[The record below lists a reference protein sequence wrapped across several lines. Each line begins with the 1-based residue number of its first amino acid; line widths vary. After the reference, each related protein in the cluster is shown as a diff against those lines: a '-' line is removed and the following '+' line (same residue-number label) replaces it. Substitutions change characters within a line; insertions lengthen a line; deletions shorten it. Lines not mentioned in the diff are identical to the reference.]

1 MTDELRSEIIE
12 FADKYLFPYNIRS
25 TPHGDELIP
34 RLCPYCQGGSSGKD
48 ENTFALSLDKGVFVC
63 KRGSCGKRGRFE
75 ELAEHF
81 HEKVTCSRPVSE
93 KKQQNWVLPD
103 TKLSPPTEQIY
114 QYFESRKISRKTVD
128 AFKIQADPKGMI
140 VFPFYENGINVFEKF
155 RRPWKPKD
163 DEKKTKEWRF
173 PGAKPVLFGM
183 DACSFS
189 LPLVLTEGECFPG
202 DAEILTEN
210 GWTKFSEY
218 NGLSRV
224 CQVREDMTG
233 EFVKP
238 LALIQ
243 KPYDGDLLEV
253 NIGGN
258 YTSITTPNHNIVCR
272 KQNGQIVKI
281 KANEVKTS
289 TAWFV
294 PTTIQLNGPGIPL
307 SNDQLALYLAIS
319 ADCTI
324 DVRASGLRHCRFA
337 VKKVRKYVRMKQI
350 LDNLHI
356 QYHDS
361 GLLDNGYRYIGFY
374 PPDYIVDK
382 KLPMSWVTDATI
394 QQRLFILNEMVHW
407 DGNYVV
413 GRNQTEFSSAVYE
426 NALVI
431 QSLAHTCGIMS
442 TIMRRNT
449 KYTYKGEIRSG
460 ITYKVS
466 VLWGKT
472 YVTTQQWKP
481 STVNHTG
488 KVYCVSVPTGMILV
502 RQSGHITVSG
512 NCDAMSLYEAGIP
525 NVVSVPSGC
534 DDMSWVEHCWDWLER
549 FKTIIL
555 FGDNDEPGRKMVQT
569 LVKRLD
575 ESRCRIV
582 EDYPDN
588 PFGGQ
593 CKDANE
599 ILYHCGPFELID
611 MVDNAKEIPVKGL
624 VDLGSVAPID
634 PTIVPRIKTNIPKL
648 DSLTGGLLEGGV
660 SVIVGK
666 AGSGKSCLSNGIIL
680 NAINQGFNVCVYT
693 GEFTVT
699 RAQYW
704 LNLQAAGSDYLTLKY
719 DPIKDKKVPI
729 VPYTVQER
737 IMDWYRGKLFLYNND
752 EIFESD
758 QSDSVLKVFTA
769 AVRRYGVK
777 LFVVD

>member
-25 TPHGDELIP
+25 TSHGDELIP
-34 RLCPYCQGGSSGKD
+34 QLCPYCQGGSSGKD

-140 VFPFYENGINVFEKF
+140 VFPFYENGVNVFEKF

-189 LPLVLTEGECFPG
+189 QPLTICEG
-202 DAEILTEN
+202 
-210 GWTKFSEY
+210 
-218 NGLSRV
+218 
-224 CQVREDMTG
+224 
-233 EFVKP
+233 
-238 LALIQ
+238 
-243 KPYDGDLLEV
+243 
-253 NIGGN
+253 
-258 YTSITTPNHNIVCR
+258 
-272 KQNGQIVKI
+272 
-281 KANEVKTS
+281 
-289 TAWFV
+289 
-294 PTTIQLNGPGIPL
+294 QL
-307 SNDQLALYLAIS
+307 
-319 ADCTI
+319 DC
-324 DVRASGLRHCRFA
+324 
-337 VKKVRKYVRMKQI
+337 
-350 LDNLHI
+350 
-356 QYHDS
+356 
-361 GLLDNGYRYIGFY
+361 
-374 PPDYIVDK
+374 
-382 KLPMSWVTDATI
+382 
-394 QQRLFILNEMVHW
+394 
-407 DGNYVV
+407 
-413 GRNQTEFSSAVYE
+413 
-426 NALVI
+426 
-431 QSLAHTCGIMS
+431 
-442 TIMRRNT
+442 
-449 KYTYKGEIRSG
+449 
-460 ITYKVS
+460 
-466 VLWGKT
+466 
-472 YVTTQQWKP
+472 
-481 STVNHTG
+481 
-488 KVYCVSVPTGMILV
+488 
-502 RQSGHITVSG
+502 
-512 NCDAMSLYEAGIP
+512 MSLYEAGIH

-588 PFGGQ
+588 PKGGQ

-624 VDLGSVAPID
+624 VDLGTVIPID
-634 PTIVPRIKTNIPKL
+634 PTTVPRIKTNIPKL

-666 AGSGKSCLSNGIIL
+666 AGSGKSCLANGIIL
-680 NAINQGFNVCVYT
+680 NAVEQGFTVCVYT
-693 GEFTVT
+693 GEFTLT

-719 DPIKDKKVPI
+719 DPIKNKKVPI
-729 VPYTVQER
+729 VPYNAEQR
-737 IMDWYRGKLFLYNND
+737 ILDWYKGKLFLYDND
-752 EIFESD
+752 EIFDTNEA
-758 QSDSVLKVFTA
+758 DSVLRVFTS
-769 AVRRYGVK
+769 AVRRYGAK
-777 LFVVD
+777 LLVADNLMTLTSDREDETAAQRIFVNKLKRFARKYEVAVLLVAHARKTKAGEKLNADDLSGSSATNNLADMTLSVERGSITLLKNRDEGVMQTIEFCYCPDSKRIYQADSGDTMNLSWDKKGITPPEIRADSMPEYEVVPPPSKQPF

>member
-34 RLCPYCQGGSSGKD
+34 QLCPYCQGGSSGKD

-81 HEKVTCSRPVSE
+81 HEKVTSVRPVSE

-140 VFPFYENGINVFEKF
+140 VFPFYENGVNVFEKF

-173 PGAKPVLFGM
+173 SGAKPVLFGM

-189 LPLVLTEGECFPG
+189 QPLTITEGE
-202 DAEILTEN
+202 L
-210 GWTKFSEY
+210 
-218 NGLSRV
+218 
-224 CQVREDMTG
+224 
-233 EFVKP
+233 
-238 LALIQ
+238 
-243 KPYDGDLLEV
+243 
-253 NIGGN
+253 
-258 YTSITTPNHNIVCR
+258 
-272 KQNGQIVKI
+272 
-281 KANEVKTS
+281 
-289 TAWFV
+289 
-294 PTTIQLNGPGIPL
+294 
-307 SNDQLALYLAIS
+307 
-319 ADCTI
+319 DC
-324 DVRASGLRHCRFA
+324 
-337 VKKVRKYVRMKQI
+337 
-350 LDNLHI
+350 
-356 QYHDS
+356 
-361 GLLDNGYRYIGFY
+361 
-374 PPDYIVDK
+374 
-382 KLPMSWVTDATI
+382 
-394 QQRLFILNEMVHW
+394 
-407 DGNYVV
+407 
-413 GRNQTEFSSAVYE
+413 
-426 NALVI
+426 
-431 QSLAHTCGIMS
+431 
-442 TIMRRNT
+442 
-449 KYTYKGEIRSG
+449 
-460 ITYKVS
+460 
-466 VLWGKT
+466 
-472 YVTTQQWKP
+472 
-481 STVNHTG
+481 
-488 KVYCVSVPTGMILV
+488 
-502 RQSGHITVSG
+502 
-512 NCDAMSLYEAGIP
+512 MSLYEAGIP

-534 DDMSWVEHCWDWLER
+534 DDMSWVEHCWEWLER

-624 VDLGSVAPID
+624 VDLGSIAPID

-680 NAINQGFNVCVYT
+680 NALNQGFNVCLYT

-704 LNLQAAGSDYLTLKY
+704 INLQAAGSDYLTLKY
-719 DPIKDKKVPI
+719 DPIKDKKVPVI
-729 VPYTVQER
+729 PYTVQER
-737 IMDWYRGKLFLYNND
+737 IMDWYRGKLFIYDND
-752 EIFESD
+752 EIFEQD
-758 QSDSVLKVFTA
+758 EADSVLKVFTS

-777 LFVVD
+777 LFCIDNLMTVVSDKEDETAAQRVFANKLKRFARKYEVAVLLVAHARKTKAGEKLNADDLSGASATNNLADMTLAVEPGTITILKNRDEGIRQSIEFCYCPDSKRIYQADVGDTMNLSWDKKGITPPEIRADSMPEYEVVPPPSKQPF

>member
-34 RLCPYCQGGSSGKD
+34 QLCPYCQGGSSGKD
-48 ENTFALSLDKGVFVC
+48 ENAFALSLDKGVFVC

-81 HEKVTCSRPVSE
+81 HEKVTSVRPVSE

-140 VFPFYENGINVFEKF
+140 VFPFYENGVNVFEKF

-173 PGAKPVLFGM
+173 SGAKPVLFGM

-189 LPLVLTEGECFPG
+189 QPLTITEGE
-202 DAEILTEN
+202 L
-210 GWTKFSEY
+210 
-218 NGLSRV
+218 
-224 CQVREDMTG
+224 
-233 EFVKP
+233 
-238 LALIQ
+238 
-243 KPYDGDLLEV
+243 
-253 NIGGN
+253 
-258 YTSITTPNHNIVCR
+258 
-272 KQNGQIVKI
+272 
-281 KANEVKTS
+281 
-289 TAWFV
+289 
-294 PTTIQLNGPGIPL
+294 
-307 SNDQLALYLAIS
+307 
-319 ADCTI
+319 DC
-324 DVRASGLRHCRFA
+324 
-337 VKKVRKYVRMKQI
+337 
-350 LDNLHI
+350 
-356 QYHDS
+356 
-361 GLLDNGYRYIGFY
+361 
-374 PPDYIVDK
+374 
-382 KLPMSWVTDATI
+382 
-394 QQRLFILNEMVHW
+394 
-407 DGNYVV
+407 
-413 GRNQTEFSSAVYE
+413 
-426 NALVI
+426 
-431 QSLAHTCGIMS
+431 
-442 TIMRRNT
+442 
-449 KYTYKGEIRSG
+449 
-460 ITYKVS
+460 
-466 VLWGKT
+466 
-472 YVTTQQWKP
+472 
-481 STVNHTG
+481 
-488 KVYCVSVPTGMILV
+488 
-502 RQSGHITVSG
+502 
-512 NCDAMSLYEAGIP
+512 MSLYEAGIP

-534 DDMSWVEHCWDWLER
+534 DDMSWVEHCWEWLER

-624 VDLGSVAPID
+624 VDLGSIAPID

-680 NAINQGFNVCVYT
+680 NALNQGFNVCLYT

-704 LNLQAAGSDYLTLKY
+704 INLQAAGSDYLTLKY
-719 DPIKDKKVPI
+719 DPIKDKKVPVI
-729 VPYTVQER
+729 PYTVQER
-737 IMDWYRGKLFLYNND
+737 IMDWYRGKLFIYDND
-752 EIFESD
+752 EIFEQD
-758 QSDSVLKVFTA
+758 EADSVLKVFTS

-777 LFVVD
+777 LFCIDNLMTVVSDKEDETAAQRVFANKLKRFARKYEVAVLLVAHARKTKAGEKLNADDLSGASATNNLADMTLAVEPGTITILKNRDEGIRQSIEFCYCPDSKRIYQADVGDTMNLSWDKKGITPPEIRADSMPEYEVVPPPSKQPF